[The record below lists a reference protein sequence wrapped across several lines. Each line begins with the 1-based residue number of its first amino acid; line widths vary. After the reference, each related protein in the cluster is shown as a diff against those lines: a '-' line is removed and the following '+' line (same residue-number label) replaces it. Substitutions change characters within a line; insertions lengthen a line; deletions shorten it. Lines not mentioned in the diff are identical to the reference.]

1 MSFLKNMLNEHKD
14 DIIEKIFDEELQEK
28 IVKKLN
34 ENIDIPF
41 ISEKT
46 EAKVLNA
53 IYDSI
58 EDVVDMITRI
68 DEGAKQIDSDRWR
81 LLRKELR

>member
-1 MSFLKNMLNEHKD
+1 MSFLKTMINEHKD
-14 DIIEKIFDEELQEK
+14 EIIDKIFDEELQEK

-53 IYDSI
+53 MYDSI
-58 EDVVDMITRI
+58 EDVVKSVMKD
-68 DEGAKQIDSDRWR
+68 K
-81 LLRKELR
+81 L

>member
-1 MSFLKNMLNEHKD
+1 MSFLKDMLNDNKD
-14 DIIEKIFDEELQEK
+14 AIIEKIFDDELQEK

-41 ISEKT
+41 ISEAT
-46 EAKVLNA
+46 EEKALNA

-58 EDVVDMITRI
+58 EDVVKSVM
-68 DEGAKQIDSDRWR
+68 
-81 LLRKELR
+81 KEKL

>member
-1 MSFLKNMLNEHKD
+1 MSFLKDMISEHKEE
-14 DIIEKIFDEELQEK
+14 IVNKIFDEELQEK

-34 ENIDIPF
+34 EHVDIPI

-46 EAKVLNA
+46 EAKILNA

-58 EDVVDMITRI
+58 
-68 DEGAKQIDSDRWR
+68 
-81 LLRKELR
+81 

>member
-1 MSFLKNMLNEHKD
+1 MLNEHKD
-14 DIIEKIFDEELQEK
+14 DIIDKIFDEELQVK

-34 ENIDIPF
+34 DNIDIPF

-58 EDVVDMITRI
+58 EDVV
-68 DEGAKQIDSDRWR
+68 
-81 LLRKELR
+81 KEVMKEKL

>member
-14 DIIEKIFDEELQEK
+14 DIIDKIFDEELQEK
-28 IVKKLN
+28 IVTKLN
-34 ENIDIPF
+34 KNVDIPF

-58 EDVVDMITRI
+58 EDVV
-68 DEGAKQIDSDRWR
+68 
-81 LLRKELR
+81 KEVMKEKL

>member
-14 DIIEKIFDEELQEK
+14 EIIDKIFDEELQKK
-28 IVKKLN
+28 IVTKLN
-34 ENIDIPF
+34 ENVDIPF

-58 EDVVDMITRI
+58 EDVVKSVM
-68 DEGAKQIDSDRWR
+68 
-81 LLRKELR
+81 KEKL

>member
-14 DIIEKIFDEELQEK
+14 DIIDKIFDEELQEK

-34 ENIDIPF
+34 DNIDIPL

-46 EAKVLNA
+46 EAKYINA
-53 IYDSI
+53 MYDSI
-58 EDVVDMITRI
+58 EEIVKGVMI
-68 DEGAKQIDSDRWR
+68 EK
-81 LLRKELR
+81 L

>member
-14 DIIEKIFDEELQEK
+14 DIIDKIFDDELQEK
-28 IVKKLN
+28 IAKKLN
-34 ENIDIPF
+34 DNIDIPF
-41 ISEKT
+41 VSEKT

-58 EDVVDMITRI
+58 EDVV
-68 DEGAKQIDSDRWR
+68 
-81 LLRKELR
+81 KEVMKEKL